1 MSLLNLTKDG
11 KYIFNRTVQ
20 SVKFYD
26 KNDSAQLLGEAGHMS
41 KAGVKINAVPRS
53 TELIGSNKYQL
64 GYDVTVEILSEQL
77 YGMFEF
83 DKLKNKNVW
92 IELPEVPLYVNID
105 TTLNVEVMMDLGAT
119 QGQVK
124 ITCSGYAQDLKQ
136 AFFSHWYGLVL
147 DPWAIPTED
156 ATPPSQPTGEFHYAL
171 ELGDPL
177 IEIVTPAAPESDD
190 PITEVK
196 LSLYDESF
204 EVVAEE
210 PTVTA
215 VEYWDGFTWTA
226 FVVTTDYIV
235 IFEDEI
241 YKVHID
247 TAQTVLLL
255 KTRVRVKYTIA

>member
-1 MSLLNLTKDG
+1 MSLLNLTKNG
-11 KYIFNRTVQ
+11 AEIFNKKVS

-26 KNDSAQLLGEAGHMS
+26 KNDSAKLLGEAGHMG
-41 KAGVKINAVPRS
+41 KAGVKINAVPR
-53 TELIGSNKYQL
+53 TTQLISSSKYQL

-83 DKLKNKNVW
+83 DKLKNKNAW
-92 IELPEVPLYVNID
+92 IEIPEVPLFVNID

-119 QGQVK
+119 QGQIK
-124 ITCSGYAQDLKQ
+124 ITCSGYAQDLKS

-147 DPWAIPTED
+147 DPWAIPALD
-156 ATPPSQPTGEFHYAL
+156 DTPPAQPTGEYHFSL
-171 ELGDPL
+171 NLGDPYQ
-177 IEIVTPAAPESDD
+177 EIITPAAPGATD

-196 LSLYDESF
+196 LTLYDEAF
-204 EVVAEE
+204 DAVVEE

-215 VEYWDGFTWTA
+215 VEYFDGFDWTA
-226 FVVTTDYIV
+226 LVVTTDYLV
-235 IFEDEI
+235 IYEDEV

-255 KTRVRVKYTIA
+255 KTQVRVKYTIA